1 MAEILAPRPEPLSR
15 LKAIGLLEE
24 VSKVQPLNELAEIQL
39 GELYY
44 AVGGNSNWTKYTE
57 QMDKAISQYPNS
69 VNARQAYTRKLL
81 AKGDPRSLEEATD
94 QVNKLREL
102 APIAP

>member
-1 MAEILAPRPEPLSR
+1 MAAKMYSSTNEYPNLLKAEKLLASNSQDGNLLIEDKLAMAEILAPRPEPLSR

-44 AVGGNSNWTKYTE
+44 AVGGNSNWIK
-57 QMDKAISQYPNS
+57 
-69 VNARQAYTRKLL
+69 V
-81 AKGDPRSLEEATD
+81 
-94 QVNKLREL
+94 
-102 APIAP
+102 